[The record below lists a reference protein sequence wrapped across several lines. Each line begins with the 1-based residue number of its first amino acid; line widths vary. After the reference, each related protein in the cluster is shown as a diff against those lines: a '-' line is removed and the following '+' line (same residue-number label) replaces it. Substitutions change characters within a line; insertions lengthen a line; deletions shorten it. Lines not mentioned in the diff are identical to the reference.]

1 MNREILFR
9 AKAINR
15 DPDREYRTNYKNG
28 DWVYGLVTT
37 MYDDRFPN
45 LPAEM
50 KNTDGISGIDV
61 DHRTIGEYTGLTDKN
76 STKIF
81 ERDIITFEDV
91 CCEGGSGYEYPD
103 EWAVEAMNRA
113 EIIIRNGCVCF
124 GKELFETSAYEDI
137 HFYYPNLN
145 EWFAECAEVIG
156 NIHDNPEL
164 VET

>member
-50 KNTDGISGIDV
+50 KNTDGVSGIDV
-61 DHRTIGEYTGLTDKN
+61 DYRTIGEYTGLTDKN
-76 STKIF
+76 GTKIF
-81 ERDIITFEDV
+81 EGDIITFEDV

-103 EWAVEAMNRA
+103 EWAVEAMNRV
-113 EIIIRNGCVCF
+113 EVIIHNGCVCF
-124 GKELFETSAYEDI
+124 GKELFESNAYEDI
-137 HFYYPNLN
+137 QFYYPNLN
-145 EWFAECAEVIG
+145 EWFTECAEVIG
-156 NIHDNPEL
+156 NIYDNSEL
-164 VET
+164 LKA

>member
-1 MNREILFR
+1 MSREILFR

-15 DPDREYRTNYKNG
+15 DSDREYRTNYKNG
-28 DWVYGLVTT
+28 DWVYGLVSRA
-37 MYDDRFPN
+37 YHDYYSNFCI
-45 LPAEM
+45 EM
-50 KNTDGISGIDV
+50 TNEDGVSGIDV
-61 DHRTIGEYTGLTDKN
+61 DYNTLGQYTGLSDKN
-76 STKIF
+76 GTKIF
-81 ERDIITFEDV
+81 EGDIITFEDV

-113 EIIIRNGCVCF
+113 EIIIRNGCVHF

-137 HFYYPNLN
+137 QSYYPNLN

-164 VET
+164 LNA